1 MPLTL
6 LVVVVV
12 SFANF
17 HVLLF
22 YSATRRFPVFQRT
35 SFSFRTKTHMH
46 TRTYCT
52 CTTNALLRLKLFFSL
67 LLCAVPHWTRTRN
80 CSCRKENAPLS
91 SLTWTRLARWMFGE
105 KPDRC
110 RAFSFVILCCHCVC
124 VRFVWFSLARFALS
138 LSFSFSI
145 KYTKSRARGFFI
157 AVFFCSSLNN
167 FVFFAYVSFGV
178 VSHTLARKN
187 QPAEVVVFGNR
198 SRDRTARMKSV
209 TSRDLCLEEERYAHV
224 E

>member
-35 SFSFRTKTHMH
+35 SFSFRTKTHTH

-91 SLTWTRLARWMFGE
+91 SLTWTRLARGMFGE

-138 LSFSFSI
+138 LFLVFYKIHKIASASFF
-145 KYTKSRARGFFI
+145 YRGF
-157 AVFFCSSLNN
+157 SSVLPLI
-167 FVFFAYVSFGV
+167 
-178 VSHTLARKN
+178 TL
-187 QPAEVVVFGNR
+187 FS
-198 SRDRTARMKSV
+198 SRMFRLAWSRT
-209 TSRDLCLEEERYAHV
+209 H
-224 E
+224 

>member
-35 SFSFRTKTHMH
+35 SFSFRTKTHTH

-52 CTTNALLRLKLFFSL
+52 CTTNALLRLKLFFFLFCFAPYHTGLEPETVAAGRKTLHSRHWLERDWREGCSERSRTDVGPFPL
-67 LLCAVPHWTRTRN
+67 LYFAVTV
-80 CSCRKENAPLS
+80 
-91 SLTWTRLARWMFGE
+91 F
-105 KPDRC
+105 
-110 RAFSFVILCCHCVC
+110 VC
-124 VRFVWFSLARFALS
+124 VLCDFLSRDSRS

-145 KYTKSRARGFFI
+145 KYTKSRARGFLSRF
-157 AVFFCSSLNN
+157 FFCSSLNN

-178 VSHTLARKN
+178 VSHTLAGKN